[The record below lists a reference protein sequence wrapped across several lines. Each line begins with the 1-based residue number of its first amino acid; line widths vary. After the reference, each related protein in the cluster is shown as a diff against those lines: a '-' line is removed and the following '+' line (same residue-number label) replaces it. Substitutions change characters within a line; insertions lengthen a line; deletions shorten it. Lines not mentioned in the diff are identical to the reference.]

1 MKLLN
6 NSEFIVWKILK
17 FSVGIFSKRQ
27 KRLVLVATMY
37 QSFLNILDL
46 LGIFLFAL
54 LGVLVISGLTY
65 TDKNSTLETLLRGLR
80 IEESDLQVQVLTL
93 SFLAL
98 TLLLLRSFLSI
109 LFFKRFNL
117 FLARLSAQYVS
128 FQLSKLL
135 RSSLDVL
142 QTRNTQEWFIS
153 LVKGSQTIIVRAFG
167 SLIGVI
173 VDFGLLLFIFIGLV
187 IYSWQV
193 ATLIAFYFCAIALIV
208 YLISNSRIK
217 RFSEQELAWESKS
230 NTAILDL
237 LAVFREIKVNGDIEE
252 YLKTIHRQKLSQSYV
267 QAKLAFLPIINKYLY
282 EGALVSSTLI
292 FSGLMFFLFDVQKA
306 FGAITL
312 FFAASTRIMPTLMR
326 IQTQMATISSSTA
339 LMDLVLETTSDLHQ
353 RETNLSYSDM
363 NSVTKTQFSDI
374 RELAIKK
381 FSIFNQNLSLQDM
394 NMKFVIG
401 KTYAIVGKS
410 GSGKSTLV
418 DMILGL
424 RDKSSGTISINDEE
438 LNGKEINVSKLFG
451 IVPQEVYVMD
461 ASLRDNILLGRVDI
475 SDSRILQVMRVCNL
489 SALLNDKNGLDQ
501 MLGSSGRQ
509 LSGGEKQRLGLVRAL
524 ISEPKVLLL
533 DEATSA
539 LDPESKDIFI
549 NSLFD
554 SRDNRIIVMI
564 THDVD
569 LTSKFD
575 VVYEVIDDSIR
586 LKSGVEELELHKKNN
601 I

>member
-1 MKLLN
+1 MKYLN
-6 NSEFIVWKILK
+6 EGNFVVWKILK
-17 FSVGIFSKRQ
+17 FSIGIFSKRQ
-27 KRLVLVATMY
+27 KGLVLLATMY

-65 TDKNSTLETLLRGLR
+65 TEKNSTLENLLRGLR
-80 IEESDLQVQVLTL
+80 LEESDLQVQVLAL
-93 SFLAL
+93 AFLAL

-117 FLARLSAQYVS
+117 FLARLSAQYVF
-128 FQLSKLL
+128 FQLSKLV

-142 QTRNTQEWFIS
+142 QIRKTQEWFIS
-153 LVKGSQTIIVRAFG
+153 LIKGSQTIIVRAFG

-173 VDFGLLLFIFIGLV
+173 VDVCLILFIFIGLV

-193 ATLIAFYFCAIALIV
+193 ATLIAVYFCAIASIV

-217 RFSEQELAWESKS
+217 KFSEQELALESKS
-230 NTAILDL
+230 NSAILDL
-237 LAVFREIKVNGDIEE
+237 LAVFREIRVNGDVEE
-252 YLKTIHRQKLSQSYV
+252 YLKTIHRQKILQSYV

-326 IQTQMATISSSTA
+326 IQTQLATISSSTA
-339 LMDLVLETTSDLHQ
+339 LLDLVLETTSDLHQ
-353 RETNLSYSDM
+353 TEKNLLSSNTNP
-363 NSVTKTQFSDI
+363 VTKSQFIDI
-374 RELAIKK
+374 QELAIENI
-381 FSIFNQNLSLQDM
+381 SISNQNLGLQDI
-394 NMKFVIG
+394 NMRFVIG

-424 RDKSSGTISINDEE
+424 RDKSSGTISINGKE
-438 LNGKEINVSKLFG
+438 LNAKEMKISKLFG

-461 ASLRDNILLGRVDI
+461 ASLRENILLGRVDI
-475 SDSRILQVMRVCNL
+475 SDSRILQVVNDCNFSSVL
-489 SALLNDKNGLDQ
+489 SDKNELDQ

-524 ISEPKVLLL
+524 INEPKVLLL

-549 NSLFD
+549 NSLFA
-554 SRDNRIIVMI
+554 SRNNRIIVMI
-564 THDVD
+564 THDID

-575 VVYEVIDDSIR
+575 VVYEVVDNSIQ
-586 LKSGVEELELHKKNN
+586 LKFGAEE
-601 I
+601 